1 MKKLLLASTAL
12 VATAGF
18 ASAEV
23 TTTGWA
29 EMGIFGG
36 SSDLGDTDTQF
47 FTDIEVTFTMTG
59 ETDTGISFGAALDM
73 EDGVGTGGGAVNNNA
88 DDGGASMFVSFGG
101 ATLTMGNTDGAYDAA
116 VPEMALAG
124 GSIAD
129 DETAHA
135 GFNDGSALS
144 GEAVALLG
152 GLGVALPASSR
163 VDGRE
168 DGQIARFDYTV
179 SSFGFHL
186 SAEQDGDGAGDE
198 PVIGVG
204 FTYGGEF
211 GGATVNA
218 GIAHQK
224 QDEWSVTGFGI
235 TGTMASGFSAGITY
249 SQVDFS
255 DADDDEIDH
264 VGIGIGYEMNAL
276 AIGFNYGKWDAEGA
290 EASGYGLAAAYD
302 LGGGLVFQAGYGNS
316 NADVDGVGEADSDSF
331 SMGLR
336 MNF

>member
-36 SSDLGDTDTQF
+36 SSDFGDTDTQF

-101 ATLTMGNTDGAYDAA
+101 ATLTMGNTDGAFDAA

-129 DETAHA
+129 DETVHA
-135 GFNDGSALS
+135 GFNDGAALS
-144 GEAVALLG
+144 GAAVAALTEA
-152 GLGVALPASSR
+152 GVVLPASGF
-163 VDGRE
+163 DGRE

-186 SAEQDGDGAGDE
+186 SAEQDDNGAGDDA
-198 PVIGVG
+198 VIGVG
-204 FTYGGEF
+204 LTYGGEF
-211 GGATVNA
+211 AGTTVNA

-224 QDEWSVTGFGI
+224 QDDFTVTGLGV
-235 TGTMASGFSAGITY
+235 TAGLASGFSAGITF

-255 DADDDEIDH
+255 DADDDEVDH
-264 VGIGIGYEMNAL
+264 FGIGLGYEMNAL
-276 AIGFNYGKWDAEGA
+276 AVGFNYGKWDADGI

-302 LGGGLVFQAGYGNS
+302 LGGGLVFQAGYGAS
-316 NADVDGVGEADSDSF
+316 DYEVDGVGEADEDSF
-331 SMGLR
+331 SLGLR